1 MPDDSPK
8 ASPRPSEPLPEWLL
22 ERLAQGELSKE
33 AERDALR
40 RLADEPEGTARLARL
55 KTDDSS
61 VLANYPPEMM
71 AARIAD
77 RLRRESVRRARMPSR
92 RSRGWYTAV
101 LGLAGVAAAVL
112 VLIAVPPVRQGL
124 VSPWESDTRLKG
136 IEPALLVFRRTS
148 QGVDRLAD
156 GAEVREGDQLQLAY
170 VPAGRSYGAIVSIDG
185 RGVVTQHFPELQ
197 GGEPTSVKLP
207 PRSTSSNGP
216 QALSHAYALDDAPD
230 FERFFF
236 VTSVTSFQL
245 ADVLAAA
252 RALAVDPHVARSGK
266 LILQRGLSQT
276 SITLRK
282 VQP

>member
-8 ASPRPSEPLPEWLL
+8 SPAPLPDWLL
-22 ERLAQGELSKE
+22 ERLAQGELSPE
-33 AERDALR
+33 AEREALR
-40 RLADEPEGTARLARL
+40 RLADEPSGTARLAQL
-55 KTDDSS
+55 KADDAS
-61 VLANYPPEMM
+61 VLATYPPEMM

-77 RLRRESVRRARMPSR
+77 RLRRDSLRRARMPSR

-101 LGLAGVAAAVL
+101 LGLSAVGAAVL
-112 VLIAVPPVRQGL
+112 VLVALPPVRQGL
-124 VSPWESDTRLKG
+124 ISPWESDTRLKG
-136 IEPALLVFRRTS
+136 IEPTLLVFRRTS

-170 VPAGRSYGAIVSIDG
+170 VSGGQAYGAIVSIDG
-185 RGVVTQHFPELQ
+185 RGVVTQHFPEPASSFG
-197 GGEPTSVKLP
+197 GGELPNVKFP
-207 PRSTSSNGP
+207 PRSTSGNGP

-236 VTSVTSFQL
+236 VTSDASFRL

-252 RALAVDPHVARSGK
+252 RALAVDPQAARVGK
-266 LILQRGLSQT
+266 LTLPRGFSQT